1 GHFTGVA
8 TVVCRLF
15 ALVEPDRAYFG
26 QKDAQ
31 QLAVI
36 RRMHADLGFG
46 GAVVECPTVREPDGL
61 ALSSRNV
68 YLDPGERRAATVLWR
83 ALSAAREAFDHGARD
98 APVILQT
105 AALVLESE
113 PLCAVDYLELRSEPD
128 LAELPEQPIVAARL
142 LVAARFG
149 ATRLIDNIR
158 LGGEPRR

>member
-1 GHFTGVA
+1 LEADVAVCAEEGVDVVFAPALEAMYPPGSTTRVDVGPVARPMEGAVRPGHVTGVA

-68 YLDPGERRAATVLWR
+68 
-83 ALSAAREAFDHGARD
+83 
-98 APVILQT
+98 
-105 AALVLESE
+105 
-113 PLCAVDYLELRSEPD
+113 
-128 LAELPEQPIVAARL
+128 
-142 LVAARFG
+142 
-149 ATRLIDNIR
+149 
-158 LGGEPRR
+158 